1 MRNVTR
7 ATPVAL
13 LLSGLFTFVLPTP
26 AAAQISGRVTY
37 TGTESGKIFVEAF
50 TESDATFEKLQASMI
65 NPGPFSFPSVEDGS
79 YHVIA
84 YIDAD
89 DDERID
95 PDEIW
100 VESGSPVT
108 VPPGD
113 SNIVLDLD
121 SFGADAEEGD
131 GAGGTDGCCA
141 IVGSEHQTPWLL
153 VVGASAMMLFRRRR
167 PLKIATCRP
176 LHP

>member
-1 MRNVTR
+1 MRNVNR
-7 ATPVAL
+7 ATLVAL
-13 LLSGLFTFVLPTP
+13 LSSGLFAFIFPTL

-65 NPGPFSFPSVEDGS
+65 NPGPFSFPNVEDGS

-95 PDEIW
+95 SDEIW
-100 VESGSPVT
+100 VEAGSTVT

-121 SFGADAEEGD
+121 SFEADAEGGD
-131 GAGGTDGCCA
+131 GGGDDGCCA
-141 IVGSEHQTPWLL
+141 VVAAERQTPWPL
-153 VVGASAMMLFRRRR
+153 VVVALAMLLFRRRR
-167 PLKIATCRP
+167 SPKIEPRTH